1 MRKTMFFGTL
11 ATAALLA
18 LPAMAATDVPL
29 APFKSVGL
37 QGGGDVVLKHG
48 DVQRVTLLKG
58 STAFTT
64 FKVQGNSL
72 NIEAC
77 NNNCP
82 SHYDLQIEIVSPAV
96 DSVAI
101 EGGGTIKAEG
111 SFPATGELSAAV
123 SGGGDIDVR
132 GISAGRVNAAVN
144 GGGGIRTTATQA
156 LNAAVSGGGDIT
168 YWGNPEVRQAV
179 SGGGAVEHASR

>member
-1 MRKTMFFGTL
+1 MRKTVFLGTL
-11 ATAALLA
+11 AAAALLA
-18 LPAMAATDVPL
+18 LPVWAASDVPL

-58 STAFTT
+58 STEFTT
-64 FKVQGNSL
+64 FKVDGNSL
-72 NIEAC
+72 NIAAC

-82 SHYDLQIEIVSPAV
+82 NHYDLQIEIVSPAIEG
-96 DSVAI
+96 VAI

-111 SFPATGELSAAV
+111 SFPAASELSAAV

-132 GISAGRVNAAVN
+132 GIPAARVNAAVN
-144 GGGGIRTTATQA
+144 GGGAIRTTASQA

-179 SGGGAVEHASR
+179 NGGGAVEHASR